1 VELPRLQGLGRLV
14 PRPLPPPRAHLR
26 HV

>member
-14 PRPLPPPRAHLR
+14 PRTLPPPRAHLR